1 MGTLEFENKKYT
13 FTWGRIILLFAG
25 APLFALVMY
34 YSHQWIWLHEITSK
48 ITIIFLNLIYPGD
61 FGSVYLPDN
70 QITFSDF
77 LKGIFTKEYLHPV
90 WAISVRMA
98 DGTQRGDIGFE
109 TLCTGVHAI
118 AIFMAA
124 ILFTPHPIEED
135 TTKGIWL
142 RKMKGILVTSFVFYI
157 VNIIR
162 MIIQL
167 GLYRNGAVWED
178 VHYPISAA
186 SSFIAVACV
195 LLMHKF
201 VPEFIMSLIWIGDE
215 LREKF
220 GKTPSDGNQ
229 DQNSSTSDEL
239 DNNQLELDNQSKS
252 DEHSELNEGPKVEI
266 SEQVVANREEE

>member
-13 FTWGRIILLFAG
+13 FTWSKIIIFFVG
-25 APLFALVMY
+25 APIFAFVMY

-48 ITIIFLNLIYPGD
+48 LTIFFLNLIYPGD
-61 FGSVYLPDN
+61 FGSLYQPEN
-70 QITFSDF
+70 RITYAEF
-77 LKGIFTKEYLHPV
+77 LKVMFTPDKIKAV
-90 WAISVRMA
+90 WAISVKMS

-124 ILFTPHPIEED
+124 ILFTPHPIEKE
-135 TTKGIWL
+135 TTQGIWK
-142 RKMKGILVTSFVFYI
+142 RKIYGILVTSFVFYL
-157 VNIIR
+157 VNILR

-167 GLYRNGAVWED
+167 SLYHNGAVWND

-215 LREKF
+215 IREKF
-220 GKTPSDGNQ
+220 GKPTEKQEENL
-229 DQNSSTSDEL
+229 DENL
-239 DNNQLELDNQSKS
+239 PETQEFS
-252 DEHSELNEGPKVEI
+252 
-266 SEQVVANREEE
+266 EEENYITEQDET